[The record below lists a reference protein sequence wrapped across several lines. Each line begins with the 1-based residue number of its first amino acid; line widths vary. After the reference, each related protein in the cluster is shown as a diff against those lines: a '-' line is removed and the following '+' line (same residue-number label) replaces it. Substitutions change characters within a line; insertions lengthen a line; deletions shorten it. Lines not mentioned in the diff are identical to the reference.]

1 MSKTTDGDIKNF
13 TKIKIEQ
20 IQTNLKHF
28 AQILD
33 DEKDAD
39 KIAEINSDIEFL
51 DIFRKNF

>member
-1 MSKTTDGDIKNF
+1 MCKTTDGDIKNF